1 MQSDDFHLDRP
12 LFFACKNDRKTL
24 CPKVIS
30 GDGRIFQ
37 CLLSHKEDNEM
48 SKECRVQ
55 LSRRQKLMRENYKVS
70 RGLVRACKTEI
81 KENQCKSKA
90 SGSGSQI
97 KTVKL
102 AAILLCLEG
111 MYFIFTDCIVLLCQK
126 ILKNYW
132 NCLQFDLISRVF

>member
-111 MYFIFTDCIVLLCQK
+111 MYILLHSIGPG
-126 ILKNYW
+126 ILEKSRPKNSW
-132 NCLQFDLISRVF
+132 NQIIL